1 MRVIGLMV
9 RDSRKRANMT
19 QSELGECIGLSAS
32 AVCQIEAG
40 NNKSA
45 PPPEDMVTISD
56 AVRDTKLLQE
66 YCDLC
71 PIRTRIIIRKFRALN
86 NIQGGAHVAT
96 IKVNQKLA
104 EATEALSVMLPK
116 MLRKGFETCPE
127 YHEFRNEAILK
138 ILDVK
143 RGCEILLDQMLEGGV
158 MSANELRVLVDTQQR
173 LCELK
178 GHHIPEQAAL

>member
-1 MRVIGLMV
+1 MTQGELGAAVGVSAASICETEADNRKVFSPDLMV
-9 RDSRKRANMT
+9 
-19 QSELGECIGLSAS
+19 
-32 AVCQIEAG
+32 AV
-40 NNKSA
+40 
-45 PPPEDMVTISD
+45 SD
-56 AVRDTKLLQE
+56 AVHDIRLLQE

-96 IKVNQKLA
+96 IKVNQKLV

-143 RGCEILLDQMLEGGV
+143 RGCEILLDQMLDSGV
-158 MSANELRVLVDTQQR
+158 VSADELRVLVDVQQR
-173 LCELK
+173 LCEAK
-178 GHHIPEQAAL
+178 GHHIPEQVA